1 MKRGL
6 RDTIRRKPDYERDPD
21 WDISEVL
28 EKKRKNVKHQVEKP
42 QRVDEDEENVYDF
55 LKED

>member
-28 EKKRKNVKHQVEKP
+28 EKKRKSVKHQVEKP
-42 QRVDEDEENVYDF
+42 RRVDDEDENLYEST
-55 LKED
+55 KED